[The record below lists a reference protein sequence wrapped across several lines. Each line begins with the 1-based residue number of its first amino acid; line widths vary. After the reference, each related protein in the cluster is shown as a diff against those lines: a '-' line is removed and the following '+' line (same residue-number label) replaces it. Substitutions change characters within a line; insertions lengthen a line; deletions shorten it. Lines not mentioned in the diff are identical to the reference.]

1 MTYQLTLKSA
11 DVPDVMHGRLS
22 LGIRHQGTE
31 AASIEVTWTD
41 AHFTTRFNGFAPDMP
56 VPAHPLA
63 FIKGAMDA
71 LNAAKAAPDE
81 PVTSVFGRGPVSFD
95 V

>member
-11 DVPDVMHGRLS
+11 DVPEVMTGRLS
-22 LGIRHQGTE
+22 LGIQHLDAE
-31 AASIEVTWTD
+31 AASIDVTWTKE
-41 AHFTTRFNGFAPDMP
+41 HFTARFNGFAPGLP
-56 VPAHPLA
+56 VPAHPMA
-63 FIKGAMDA
+63 FVKAAMDA

-81 PVTSVFGRGPVSFD
+81 PVASVFGRGPVSFD

>member
-11 DVPDVMHGRLS
+11 DVPDVMTGSLS
-22 LGIRHQGTE
+22 LGIQYQNAE
-31 AASIEVTWTD
+31 AASIDVTWTQE
-41 AHFTTRFNGFAPDMP
+41 HFTARFNGFAPGMP

-63 FIKGAMDA
+63 FVKGAMDA

-81 PVTSVFGRGPVSFD
+81 PAASVFGRGPVSFE